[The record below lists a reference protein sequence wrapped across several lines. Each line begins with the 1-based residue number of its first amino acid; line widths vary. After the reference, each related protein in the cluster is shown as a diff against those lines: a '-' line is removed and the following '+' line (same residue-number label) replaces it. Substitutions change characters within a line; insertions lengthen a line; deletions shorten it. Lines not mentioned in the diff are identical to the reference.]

1 MMFRNLVLKNPAFIK
16 KNLLKTGMENAKLK
30 RILKIT
36 KTKVKTQTHKQGH
49 GVQEKVR
56 GDRVSYSRN
65 GFNLKEIRENR
76 IREIMTE
83 VGMIRY

>member
-36 KTKVKTQTHKQGH
+36 KTKVKTNKP
-49 GVQEKVR
+49 EKVH
-56 GDRVSYSRN
+56 
-65 GFNLKEIRENR
+65 LKKRK
-76 IREIMTE
+76 TPLASPLAPK
-83 VGMIRY
+83 G